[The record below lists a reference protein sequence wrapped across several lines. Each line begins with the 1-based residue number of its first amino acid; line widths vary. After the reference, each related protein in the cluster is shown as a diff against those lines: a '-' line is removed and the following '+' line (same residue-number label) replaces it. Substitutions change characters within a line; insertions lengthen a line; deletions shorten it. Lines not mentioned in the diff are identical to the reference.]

1 MDLVAQ
7 SGASVIHNPASN
19 LKLGSGIAPVMEL
32 KRRGVNVA
40 IGTDGGD
47 TSDSYS
53 VFEQMRLAAFLSRLN
68 TANADHWLTATDA
81 LRMGTVNG
89 ANAIPAWRG
98 KVGKI
103 KKGYRA
109 DLVILSP
116 HIRLRPMNDVIHQLV
131 YCEAG
136 HSVDTVLV
144 DGKVVVRNGRLT
156 FVDEK
161 ALVRAVEPISAKM
174 YRIYRCRNPLADK
187 TDLAVQ
193 RLYRRA
199 LKADEPGRH
208 FEK

>member
-1 MDLVAQ
+1 
-7 SGASVIHNPASN
+7 
-19 LKLGSGIAPVMEL
+19 
-32 KRRGVNVA
+32 
-40 IGTDGGD
+40 
-47 TSDSYS
+47 
-53 VFEQMRLAAFLSRLN
+53 MRAAACLSRLR
-68 TANADHWLTATDA
+68 TATAHHWLTATDA

-156 FVDEK
+156 FVRSE
-161 ALVRAVEPISAKM
+161 E
-174 YRIYRCRNPLADK
+174 
-187 TDLAVQ
+187 
-193 RLYRRA
+193 RRVG
-199 LKADEPGRH
+199 KVW
-208 FEK
+208 